1 MDFSL
6 VLLFASVLSL
16 VVALDGTCSPFMLHR
31 NSTCFKMAHPH
42 EPSQEGLLCLPA
54 YSQVYGGDL
63 GHYMRRAGK
72 DYCEAQIS
80 SHMSICS
87 FVQWGKWG
95 AMPQFCKITSSW
107 LLLYMFLT
115 KLSKNRLHKHGMKCW
130 RPLVGPVLTTQD
142 RATQLAFTKDMP
154 SQSITDPLPNWSCQM
169 MLQAA
174 KYLNIHHCNDI
185 STLLML
191 PNLIK
196 MNCSEV

>member
-1 MDFSL
+1 MNPYDRLWCKWTRQGMHRRGEKGKREWFCRLWHKSLLFSYPSWLTFL

-31 NSTCFKMAHPH
+31 NATCFKMAHPH

-115 KLSKNRLHKHGMKCW
+115 KLSKTDCINMEW
-130 RPLVGPVLTTQD
+130 SADVL
-142 RATQLAFTKDMP
+142 
-154 SQSITDPLPNWSCQM
+154 
-169 MLQAA
+169 
-174 KYLNIHHCNDI
+174 
-185 STLLML
+185 
-191 PNLIK
+191 
-196 MNCSEV
+196 